1 MNALKILEILVAF
14 PTVSSNS
21 NLDLMTWIAGYLD
34 RYGIKSHFVP
44 NNDGRKTNL
53 YATIGPANAGGIILS
68 GHTDVVPVE
77 GQDWHTAPFET
88 VIKDGR
94 VYGRGTCDMKGFLA
108 IVLAAVPA
116 MVVAD
121 LKRPIHLAFT
131 YDEEVGCLGAPRLI
145 AELVK
150 VLPPVEAV
158 FVGEPTN
165 MKVIENHKGMVTG
178 SVMITGRDAHS
189 SMPHLGVD
197 ANLAAYHWI
206 SEMLKLGTSL
216 ASKRQLGSTFE
227 PPISTINIGVLSGG
241 NAVNIVAGKCHI
253 GWSLRVMPTDDAAE
267 IIAEIKSA
275 TAKIDV
281 ALKAQ
286 DGDCGAVLI
295 IHTEVP
301 SFKMEATPTAANL
314 CRSFTGENNKDQVVS
329 FATEAG
335 QFQLA
340 GYSVVVCG
348 PGSIEQAHKPNEFL
362 ALSEIELGEEFL
374 RKVIQRQT
382 N

>member
-1 MNALKILEILVAF
+1 MKALKILEILVAF
-14 PTVSSNS
+14 PTVSSSS
-21 NLDLMTWIAGYLD
+21 NLDLMAWVAGYLD
-34 RYGIKSHFVP
+34 RYGVKSHLVP
-44 NNDGRKTNL
+44 NEDGTKTNL
-53 YATIGPANAGGIILS
+53 YATIGPATAGGIILS

-77 GQDWHTAPFET
+77 GQDWHSAPFET

-116 MVVAD
+116 MVAAD

-131 YDEEVGCLGAPRLI
+131 YDEEVGCLGAPPLI

-150 VLPPVEAV
+150 VLPPVDAV
-158 FVGEPTN
+158 FVGEPTS

-197 ANLAAYHWI
+197 ANLAAHHWM
-206 SEMLKLGTSL
+206 SEILKLGASL
-216 ASKRQLGSTFE
+216 ASKRQPGSTFE

-267 IIAEIKSA
+267 IIAEIQRA
-275 TAKIDV
+275 TAKVDF

-286 DGDCGAVLI
+286 DGNCGATLV

-301 SFKMEATPTAANL
+301 SFKVEPTPTAANL

-340 GYSVVVCG
+340 GYSVAVCG
-348 PGSIEQAHKPNEFL
+348 PGSIEQAHKPNEFI
-362 ALSEIELGEEFL
+362 ALSEMDRCAEFL
-374 RKVIQRQT
+374 TMAISRQS
-382 N
+382 